1 MLIGD
6 RSRLAFELHPL
17 APTWER
23 RHLPERTGWAR
34 LSIWVNGANLCR
46 NVLDGSSIREGVNV
60 PLGPMADWLVRSWT
74 FIRFEERPD
83 CFPPRASVF
92 GTLRAWGDTRPPG
105 QTAEDEDGWFDARE
119 RWWTRHFLAAGADGA
134 QLPNVSLLRGGDR
147 LFIEWTPAEFAGSRA
162 PSFLSESGQ
171 GSLRW
176 DDGEEVLAEF
186 VACMAEWLRAE
197 GLDDAFSWTNLKDPL
212 REVETDFRERL
223 RAFTGI
229 DAGVLRTWTATAT
242 DADLRRNLGIPEGSD
257 DPGESVITQVL
268 RDLPPTVPESVR
280 EEVWRLD
287 ECTREVADFDE
298 EWRVAAR
305 DAAAAGAG
313 PEESGQLAAQ
323 TVRDRLGLNG
333 QPVVNMDEQ
342 MQKLGVEVVRSDVAC
357 SQERMLA
364 GSRRGAGAVAV
375 INQTPRTETR
385 WGERFELARALGHL
399 LVDSRRG
406 DALGAASTT
415 FAQPWARRCSGAFA
429 AELLLPSEHLFDRF
443 GTLDSAAGHNVFPS
457 LLNEYGVGARTAAFQ
472 LWNQGLLSAPH
483 VRDDLIDEFSNAGR

>member
-6 RSRLAFELHPL
+6 RDRLAFELHPL
-17 APTWER
+17 APTWEL
-23 RHLPERTGWAR
+23 RHLPERTGWAQ

-46 NVLDGSSIREGVNV
+46 NVLDGLSVREGVNV

-74 FIRFEERPD
+74 FIHFEERPE
-83 CFPPRASVF
+83 CFPPRASAF
-92 GTLRAWGDTRPPG
+92 RTLRAWGDARPPG
-105 QTAEDEDGWFDARE
+105 QTDEDEWFDARE

-147 LFIEWTPAEFAGSRA
+147 LFVEWTTAEFAGSRA
-162 PSFLSESGQ
+162 PRFLSESDHGFV
-171 GSLRW
+171 RW

-186 VACMAEWLRAE
+186 VAYVAEWFRAE
-197 GLDDAFSWTNLKDPL
+197 GLDNTFSWTNLRDPL
-212 REVETDFRERL
+212 REAEVDFRERL

-229 DAGVLRTWTATAT
+229 DAEVLRTWMESAN
-242 DADLRRNLGIPEGSD
+242 DADFRRSLGIPEGSD

-268 RDLPPTVPESVR
+268 RDLPPTAPESVR
-280 EEVWRLD
+280 QEVWRLNERTRKVTDFAD
-287 ECTREVADFDE
+287 EL
-298 EWRVAAR
+298 RVAAR

-323 TVRDRLGLNG
+323 EVRDRLGLNG
-333 QPVVNMDEQ
+333 QPVRDMNDQ
-342 MQKLGVEVVRSDVAC
+342 MRELGVEVVRSGVEC
-357 SQERMLA
+357 SQERMLT
-364 GSRRGAGAVAV
+364 GSRRGAGAAAV
-375 INQTPRTETR
+375 INRTPRTATR
-385 WGERFELARALGHL
+385 WGGRFELARALGHL

-443 GTLDSAAGHNVFPS
+443 GALDSAANRDAFPS
-457 LLNEYGVGARTAAFQ
+457 LLNEYGVGARTAAFH
-472 LWNQGLLSAPH
+472 LWNQGLLSDPH
-483 VRDDLIDEFSNAGR
+483 VRDDLIDDFSNAENS

>member
-6 RSRLAFELHPL
+6 RGRLAFELHPL

-60 PLGPMADWLVRSWT
+60 PLGPIADWLVRSWT

-92 GTLRAWGDTRPPG
+92 GTLRKWGNTHPPG
-105 QTAEDEDGWFDARE
+105 QMGEDEWFDARE

-147 LFIEWTPAEFAGSRA
+147 LFVEWTPAEFAGSRA
-162 PSFLSESGQ
+162 PEFLSESGQ
-171 GSLRW
+171 RSVRW
-176 DDGEEVLAEF
+176 DEGEEVLAKF
-186 VACMAEWLRAE
+186 VAYLAEWFRAE
-197 GLDDAFSWTNLKDPL
+197 GLDDAFSWTNLRDPL
-212 REVETDFRERL
+212 REVGADFRERL

-229 DAGVLRTWTATAT
+229 DAEILRTWTATAT

-268 RDLPPTVPESVR
+268 RDLPPVAPESVR
-280 EEVWRLD
+280 REVWRLD
-287 ECTREVADFDE
+287 ERTRRVTGFDE
-298 EWRVAAR
+298 ELRAAAR
-305 DAAAAGAG
+305 DAATAGAG

-323 TVRDRLGLNG
+323 EVRDRLGLNG
-333 QPVVNMDEQ
+333 QPVGDMNEQ
-342 MQKLGVEVVRSDVAC
+342 MRELGVEVVRSGVEC
-357 SQERMLA
+357 SRERMLA

-375 INQTPRTETR
+375 INRTPRTATR

-399 LVDSRRG
+399 LVDSCRG
-406 DALGAASTT
+406 DAFGAASTMY
-415 FAQPWARRCSGAFA
+415 AQPWARRCSGAFA
-429 AELLLPSEHLFDRF
+429 AELLLPSKHLFERF
-443 GTLDSAAGHNVFPS
+443 GALDSAADRDVFPS
-457 LLNEYGVGARTAAFQ
+457 LLNEFGVGAGTAAYQ
-472 LWNQGLLSAPH
+472 LWNQGLLSDPH
-483 VRDDLIDEFSNAGR
+483 VRDDLIDDFSNAGR